1 MPEIIYGEQGDDS
14 WKAHRCGSIG
24 GSSIKRLMSK
34 GQGKTRTTL
43 LYELAAE
50 TLTGTKHEGYT
61 SQAMID
67 GLVKEEEALREFSFI
82 TGLGL
87 ERVSLIKGNIPHTH
101 CSPDSLIPSK
111 NSGVEVK
118 APLAHTQV
126 RYINENKMPTDYVKQ
141 VQFSMWITG
150 YDYWW
155 FFSYHPKLNPFL
167 LKVERD
173 EKLIKTIKNETIK
186 FLAEL
191 KILLKKMGQNDRRR
205 KIDNKN

>member
-1 MPEIIYGEQGDDS
+1 MTEIIYGEQGSDD
-14 WKAHRCGSIG
+14 WKKNRCGSVG

-34 GQGKTRTTL
+34 GQGKTRATL

-67 GLVKEEEALREFSFI
+67 GLDKEAEALRVFSFI
-82 TGLGL
+82 TDLEL

-101 CSPDSLIPSK
+101 CSPDSLILGES
-111 NSGVEVK
+111 SGVEVK

-126 RYINENKMPTDYVKQ
+126 RYINEDKMPTDYILQ
-141 VQFSMWITG
+141 VQYSMWITG
-150 YDYWW
+150 YKRWW
-155 FFSYHPKLNPFL
+155 FFSYYPKLKPL
-167 LKVERD
+167 LIEVKRD
-173 EKLIKTIKNETIK
+173 EELIKTIETETIK

-191 KILLKKMGQNDRRR
+191 NRLVKKILT
-205 KIDNKN
+205 